1 MMAKTWAE
9 ISESYDFNRA
19 ALAKQRLQNLR
30 HAGRKV
36 RGARIANLLR
46 AAGIHE
52 NTEIDEELITQL
64 DEVLTKD
71 TSVDKWIH
79 DFVNSSNPKFE
90 GKSKKERI
98 KMALGAYYAKQRNE
112 EVEQVEEGITSVYH
126 NIMAKRAG
134 KKADHAYDMGDEK
147 EFQKQVDKTEY
158 HRVKAGGKPT
168 RINTNPDSKM
178 LTTREEKLQEDIWSI
193 ANTKTGQ
200 VYHYSKYPVNSS
212 NETLKKIRAAG
223 GDHVHATPHKNG
235 KPVNEETMKDKEDL
249 PFDPDPKS
257 NFKKPHNPSRSG
269 MDTARALAQ
278 KALQRQK
285 QEKVNEGSDGPVS
298 VKVQADKEP
307 HEEKWEAAKKK
318 VRKEEYDADGNV
330 VYEKLTYKEFMLEYT
345 PGPGGVTRIQG
356 RGYGNAK
363 GAKYGNTDYDSE
375 NLDKS
380 DDEGESNQP
389 QKRGRGR
396 PAGSKSGARGPR
408 IK

>member
-1 MMAKTWAE
+1 MMVKTWAE

-30 HAGRKV
+30 HAGRRV

-64 DEVLTKD
+64 DEVLSKD

-79 DFVNSSNPKFE
+79 DFVHSTNPKFE

-98 KMALGAYYAKQRNE
+98 KMALAAYYTKQRNE
-112 EVEQVEEGITSVYH
+112 EVE
-126 NIMAKRAG
+126 
-134 KKADHAYDMGDEK
+134 
-147 EFQKQVDKTEY
+147 
-158 HRVKAGGKPT
+158 P
-168 RINTNPDSKM
+168 
-178 LTTREEKLQEDIWSI
+178 REEELQEDIWSI

-249 PFDPDPKS
+249 SFDPDPKS
-257 NFKKPHNPSRSG
+257 NFKKPHNPKRSG
-269 MDTARALAQ
+269 MDNARALAQ

-356 RGYGNAK
+356 SGYGNAK

-396 PAGSKSGARGPR
+396 PAGSTSGARGPR